1 MTGQSLIYGTG
12 MGLATLSSQAFGA
25 KNYRRVGVLWQRQ
38 CVYQWLLCVVV
49 AAIWWHTEA
58 ILLSFGQP
66 PRVAA
71 NAATWARW
79 QLPGLP
85 AMPSE
90 CSDSCPSHRSRGR

>member
-49 AAIWWHTEA
+49 ASSRLHAVFACKGVFASVGPRLQERA
-58 ILLSFGQP
+58 LEEP
-66 PRVAA
+66 PRA
-71 NAATWARW
+71 
-79 QLPGLP
+79 
-85 AMPSE
+85 S
-90 CSDSCPSHRSRGR
+90 RSAQ